1 MNAALSA
8 YCSDAIGRGSQSFAK
23 ATRLFPAETRESV
36 IMLYAWCR
44 HCDDVIDNQRDGKNL
59 STPSAAT
66 IGGRLEELRELTLQ
80 ALEGAPQ
87 GLPFMAL
94 HQVCRQHG
102 IPPRLPLDLLQGFE
116 MDATACSYETI
127 EDTLLYCYHVAGVV
141 GVMMA
146 CIMGVREESTLQRAC
161 DLGLAF
167 QLTNIS
173 RDVLEDAAAGR
184 CYLPESWLEEA
195 GLCRKTYAAPEKR
208 QPLAAVACRVTDHAE
223 QYYSS
228 ARAGLTK
235 LPYRSA
241 WAVAT
246 AHDVY
251 RDIGLMVSRRGP
263 AALERRTYTSPLRKA
278 LRVGTGA
285 ARAALSRMGPFAPSP
300 RTGLWTPPLSLE
312 TLHKG

>member
-8 YCSDAIGRGSQSFAK
+8 YCSEAIGRGSQSFAK

-80 ALEGAPQ
+80 ALQGAPQ
-87 GLPFMAL
+87 GLPFVAL

-116 MDATACSYETI
+116 MDATACTYETI

-146 CIMGVREESTLQRAC
+146 CVMGVREESTLQRAC
-161 DLGLAF
+161 WKMQQQGGATCRNPGLRR
-167 QLTNIS
+167 Q
-173 RDVLEDAAAGR
+173 G
-184 CYLPESWLEEA
+184 
-195 GLCRKTYAAPEKR
+195 YAAR
-208 QPLAAVACRVTDHAE
+208 L
-223 QYYSS
+223 
-228 ARAGLTK
+228 
-235 LPYRSA
+235 
-241 WAVAT
+241 
-246 AHDVY
+246 
-251 RDIGLMVSRRGP
+251 
-263 AALERRTYTSPLRKA
+263 
-278 LRVGTGA
+278 
-285 ARAALSRMGPFAPSP
+285 
-300 RTGLWTPPLSLE
+300 TPPLKSASRWLPWPA
-312 TLHKG
+312 G